1 MRKLSLRKTLF
12 ILPNFLTLMSV
23 LSGFNA
29 IILCMGAPT
38 DVDFYRAALLVM
50 LAAFFDTIDGRVAR
64 LTRTQS
70 ALGVQ
75 LDSLA
80 DALSFGMAPAVMAYR
95 WSLHQLGRVGMLIAF
110 VYLACGI
117 IRLARF
123 NVLSTDT
130 DGAPTTPGKYILGL
144 PIPAAAGILISI
156 IVAHVLTG
164 TLTSAPPVI
173 AAVVLAL
180 SSFMVSRI
188 PFRSFKDMKLNVRT
202 GIGIVLALSATA
214 FVAIQVHPSVALV
227 VLLGSYVTIGLLEL
241 LVNLARGGG
250 NRGGPTPASD
260 AGGTT
265 P

>member
-80 DALSFGMAPAVMAYR
+80 DALSFG
-95 WSLHQLGRVGMLIAF
+95 WIS
-110 VYLACGI
+110 
-117 IRLARF
+117 
-123 NVLSTDT
+123 
-130 DGAPTTPGKYILGL
+130 
-144 PIPAAAGILISI
+144 PAASG
-156 IVAHVLTG
+156 
-164 TLTSAPPVI
+164 SARRP
-173 AAVVLAL
+173 AA
-180 SSFMVSRI
+180 S
-188 PFRSFKDMKLNVRT
+188 PK
-202 GIGIVLALSATA
+202 
-214 FVAIQVHPSVALV
+214 
-227 VLLGSYVTIGLLEL
+227 
-241 LVNLARGGG
+241 
-250 NRGGPTPASD
+250 
-260 AGGTT
+260 
-265 P
+265 